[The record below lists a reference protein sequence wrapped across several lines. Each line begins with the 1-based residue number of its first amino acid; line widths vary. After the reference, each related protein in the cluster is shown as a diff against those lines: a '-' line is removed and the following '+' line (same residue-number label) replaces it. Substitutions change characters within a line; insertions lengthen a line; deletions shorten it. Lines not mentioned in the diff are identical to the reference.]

1 MGAVRERVPQ
11 VANRVLYTVALA
23 FLGLVLFA
31 ACPSLQKPPLGSKGN
46 PVVMALVPSSESEKL
61 VSTIKPIADYLS
73 RESGVEVVGKV
84 LPTYMAVVEAMG
96 SGQVQI
102 GWLPPLAYVL
112 ASDRYGV
119 KVVLKAVRNGKAT
132 YQGQILVAEDSQ
144 IQKLSDLKGKRIA
157 FVDPGSSSG
166 YLYPRAMLMKQ
177 GIDPERDMRVVFAG
191 SHDAAVLA
199 LYNGSVDAAAC
210 YVDVRKRMSERFP
223 DIFDRTR
230 VLAVTDP
237 IPADSVSVVPDLP
250 PEMEQKL
257 IAALEKLARDPEGR
271 RLIYELYEIEDLV
284 PASDRDFDPVREMA
298 RTLGLD
304 LESQLRQKN

>member
-1 MGAVRERVPQ
+1 MGPVRERGLQ
-11 VANRVLYTVALA
+11 VAKGRLGTFALA
-23 FLGLVLFA
+23 LLGLVLFA
-31 ACPSLQKPPLGSKGN
+31 ACPSLKKPPLGSKGN

-61 VSTIKPIADYLS
+61 VKTIDPIARYLTQKT
-73 RESGVEVVGKV
+73 GIEVVGKV

-119 KVVLKAVRNGKAT
+119 RVVLKAVRNGKAT
-132 YQGQILVAEDSQ
+132 YQGQILVAADSP
-144 IQKLSDLKGKRIA
+144 ISSLADLRGKRIA

-210 YVDVRKRMSERFP
+210 YVDVRQRMSERFP

-230 VLAVTDP
+230 VVAKTDP

-250 PEMEQKL
+250 PEMEKKL
-257 IAALEKLARDPEGR
+257 VAALKKLARDPQGR

-298 RTLGLD
+298 KTLGLD
-304 LESQLRQKN
+304 LESQLSKKQ